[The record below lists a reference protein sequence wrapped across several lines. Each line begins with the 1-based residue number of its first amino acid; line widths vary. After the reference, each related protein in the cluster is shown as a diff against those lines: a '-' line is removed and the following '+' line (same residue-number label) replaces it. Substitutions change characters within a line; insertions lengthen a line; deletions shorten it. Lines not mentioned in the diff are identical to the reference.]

1 MGSMTTPPPT
11 RSVKFSDDERGG
23 WSSDRPRRDGAPNR
37 PADVSVRCHV
47 LGPTDRM
54 RYTPGSLV
62 MIVSPDHAER
72 DRFAKRTL
80 IEDQAAVLSLDK
92 VRVLL
97 RDRVPVAQVEERAAQ
112 LIEAAARKRFAAG
125 ESVVIAAD
133 GLDPEERDH
142 WVRLAHANRRPRHL
156 ILIEVPR
163 DRVSDEERPALN
175 DLRRMLDSGDLGE
188 EGFHTALRLSGPTIG
203 ELKRIVFRPPPRD
216 E

>member
-1 MGSMTTPPPT
+1 MTTPPST

-23 WSSDRPRRDGAPNR
+23 WSSDRPRREGAAAR

-62 MIVSPDHAER
+62 MIVSPDHSER
-72 DRFAKRTL
+72 DLFAKRTL
-80 IEDQAAVLSLDK
+80 LEDQAAVLSLDK
-92 VRVLL
+92 VHALL
-97 RDRVPVAQVEERAAQ
+97 RGRVPEGQMEERASQ
-112 LIEAAARKRFAAG
+112 LLDAAARKRFEAG

-133 GLDPEERDH
+133 GLSFEERDH
-142 WVRLAHANRRPRHL
+142 WVRIAHASRRPRHL
-156 ILIEVPR
+156 VLIEVAR
-163 DRVSDEERPALN
+163 DKVSDDERPALN
-175 DLRRMLDSGDLGE
+175 ELRRKLDAGELGD

>member
-1 MGSMTTPPPT
+1 MTTPPST

-23 WSSDRPRRDGAPNR
+23 WSSDRPRREGAPNR
-37 PADVSVRCHV
+37 PADVSVRCQV
-47 LGPTDRM
+47 LGPTDRI

-62 MIVSPDHAER
+62 MIISPDHAER
-72 DRFAKRTL
+72 DGFARRTL
-80 IEDQAAVLSLDK
+80 LEDQAAVLSLDK
-92 VRVLL
+92 VRSLL
-97 RDRVPVAQVEERAAQ
+97 RGRVPEGQEEERASQ
-112 LIEAAARKRFAAG
+112 LIDAAATKRFAAG

-133 GLDPEERDH
+133 SLTFEERDH

-156 ILIEVPR
+156 ILIEVGR
-163 DRVSDEERPALN
+163 DRVADEDRPALN
-175 DLRRMLDSGDLGE
+175 DLRRKLDAGELGD

>member
-1 MGSMTTPPPT
+1 MTTPPST

-23 WSSDRPRRDGAPNR
+23 WSSDRPRREGAAAR

-62 MIVSPDHAER
+62 MIISPDHSER
-72 DRFAKRTL
+72 DLFAKRTL
-80 IEDQAAVLSLDK
+80 LEDQAAVLSLDK
-92 VRVLL
+92 VHTLL
-97 RDRVPVAQVEERAAQ
+97 RGRVPEGQMEERASQ
-112 LIEAAARKRFAAG
+112 LLDAAARKRFEAG

-133 GLDPEERDH
+133 GLSFEERDH
-142 WVRLAHANRRPRHL
+142 WVRIAHASRRPRHL
-156 ILIEVPR
+156 VLIEVAR
-163 DRVSDEERPALN
+163 DKVSDDERPALN
-175 DLRRMLDSGDLGE
+175 ELRRKLDAGELGD

>member
-1 MGSMTTPPPT
+1 MTTPPST

-23 WSSDRPRRDGAPNR
+23 WSSDRPRREGAAPR

-62 MIVSPDHAER
+62 MIVSADHAER
-72 DRFAKRTL
+72 DRFARRTL
-80 IEDQAAVLSLDK
+80 LEDQAAILSLDK
-92 VRVLL
+92 VRALL
-97 RDRVPVAQVEERAAQ
+97 AGRVPSGQEEERAAQ
-112 LIEAAARKRFAAG
+112 LLDAAATKRFAAG
-125 ESVVIAAD
+125 EAVVLLAD
-133 GLDPEERDH
+133 GLSFEERDH
-142 WVRLAHANRRPRHL
+142 WVRLAHRHRRPRHL
-156 ILIEVPR
+156 ILIEVGK
-163 DRVSDEERPALN
+163 DKVADDEKPALN
-175 DLRRMLDSGDLGE
+175 ELRRRLDGGELGD

>member
-1 MGSMTTPPPT
+1 MTTPPST

-23 WSSDRPRRDGAPNR
+23 WSSDRPRREGAAAR

-62 MIVSPDHAER
+62 MIVSPDHSER
-72 DRFAKRTL
+72 DLFAKRTL
-80 IEDQAAVLSLDK
+80 LEDQAAVLSLDK
-92 VRVLL
+92 VHTLL
-97 RDRVPVAQVEERAAQ
+97 RGRVPEGQMEERASQ
-112 LIEAAARKRFAAG
+112 LLDAAARKRFEAG

-133 GLDPEERDH
+133 GLSFEERDH
-142 WVRLAHANRRPRHL
+142 WVRIAHASRRPRHL
-156 ILIEVPR
+156 VLIEVAR
-163 DRVSDEERPALN
+163 DKVSDDERPALN
-175 DLRRMLDSGDLGE
+175 ELRRKLDAGELGD